1 MSKLTISEAA
11 KLKGV
16 SVSTLRRWEAEG
28 KLIPDRT
35 ANGHRR
41 YTVSQLLGV
50 KENLSY
56 TVGYCRVSSHD
67 QKKDLQR
74 QKEVVE
80 LFCAQNGWQ
89 VEIIE
94 DLGSGLNYN
103 KKGLKRLI
111 RLIVDSKVERLVL
124 THKDRLLRFGSEL
137 IFSLCEH
144 FGTEIVIINRTED
157 STFAIQRG
165 LGGFPH
171 ERLNQEEEDL
181 AQDVLEIITV
191 FSARLYGSRSHKNKK
206 IVEELRDVAT
216 RI

>member
-1 MSKLTISEAA
+1 MNAKKKLLNYFA
-11 KLKGV
+11 L
-16 SVSTLRRWEAEG
+16 
-28 KLIPDRT
+28 
-35 ANGHRR
+35 H
-41 YTVSQLLGV
+41 Y
-50 KENLSY
+50 
-56 TVGYCRVSSHD
+56 
-67 QKKDLQR
+67 
-74 QKEVVE
+74 
-80 LFCAQNGWQ
+80 GWQ
-89 VEIIE
+89 VEIID

-144 FGTEIVIINRTED
+144 FGTEIVIINRTRTSEGAETVPPPCPPED
-157 STFAIQRG
+157 STF
-165 LGGFPH
+165 
-171 ERLNQEEEDL
+171 EEDL